1 MGTLAE
7 YIGESTTNIAEYQ
20 AMISGLELALD
31 RGITRLA
38 IFSDSE
44 LIVRQLEG
52 AYRVKNEGL
61 RPYYQQAKSLLSRL
75 DEYELKSIP
84 REGNA
89 YADELV
95 NKGLDDAGH

>member
-1 MGTLAE
+1 
-7 YIGESTTNIAEYQ
+7 
-20 AMISGLELALD
+20 MISGLELALD